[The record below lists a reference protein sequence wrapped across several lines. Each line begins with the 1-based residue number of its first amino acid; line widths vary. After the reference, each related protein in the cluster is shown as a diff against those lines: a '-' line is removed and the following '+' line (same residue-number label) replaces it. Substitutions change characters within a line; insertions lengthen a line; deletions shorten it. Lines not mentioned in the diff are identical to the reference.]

1 MDNNDSNRFALIE
14 VDSDDAPASGH
25 QCSPHVCGSDDCT
38 KAPVAP
44 KPAIGFQPPVR
55 LSGADNGAMRTN
67 VSPPQRVLTTNTLAP
82 RAQAVQAAVAAVAVA
97 PSPSVGPTGA
107 GAGMVDYYNTG
118 IDTEARDRATASD
131 AIATAAGLRFKEP
144 TLFAWGTR
152 MIGVGVDAHKRARAE
167 LSAQP
172 LMATL
177 AADAAALVAKE
188 ARRGD
193 VATLAQL
200 SYAADDRLRTK
211 AGSAGVP
218 MGVQPLK
225 QLLVRAE
232 APGGGYLADARL
244 PGSLR
249 APHIT
254 HWLDLHRAGEAEA
267 LKAVKQENAKRTA
280 EVLRTGAPAASL
292 KLEELPTPKRVKLL
306 SKLDDKGER
315 TLYGVTG
322 PKYPHTYGM
331 DAVIR
336 DVMAGLPGD
345 VRGSLFYDASTTKWR
360 VDAALGTEF
369 TPCVGDLHRVGL
381 KFGSHDAGGGSYWA
395 SLYAIRV
402 RCVNFTQISAGKKLG
417 RVKHVGSVEALRD
430 RVKALLDVGSN
441 VLQQYSD
448 LWAEANQTALIA
460 DSDAAGG
467 DARAVFRA
475 LIEAGHLPAPD
486 GRDQAVENYFNA
498 WVQEPG
504 ANRSDYV
511 NAATRAAHE
520 APWSSPWAT
529 DEIEESASQMVY
541 QHVCLNFSQIEAV
554 L

>member
-1 MDNNDSNRFALIE
+1 MDMDRFALLEI
-14 VDSDDAPASGH
+14 DDDNTVAPAQAPVVKAPIGF
-25 QCSPHVCGSDDCT
+25 Q
-38 KAPVAP
+38 APVA
-44 KPAIGFQPPVR
+44 R
-55 LSGADNGAMRTN
+55 
-67 VSPPQRVLTTNTLAP
+67 
-82 RAQAVQAAVAAVAVA
+82 AVQAVAAAVAVA
-97 PSPSVGPTGA
+97 KPPALAPLVPTTPGWS
-107 GAGMVDYYNTG
+107 NTGFADPAEIIPPIGQPTTFVAPEAYG
-118 IDTEARDRATASD
+118 IDTEARDRAHAADTL
-131 AIATAAGLRFKEP
+131 AIKAGLRFKEP

-152 MIGVGVDAHKRARAE
+152 MIGSGVAAHKRARAE

-172 LMATL
+172 LMSTL
-177 AADAAALVAKE
+177 AADAAALVSKE

-193 VATLAQL
+193 VTTLDAL
-200 SYAADDRLRTK
+200 SYGSDDKLRTR

-218 MGVQPLK
+218 VGVQSLK
-225 QLLVRAE
+225 QLMVRAD
-232 APGGGYLADARL
+232 APGGGYLADDRL
-244 PGSLR
+244 DGHLR
-249 APHIT
+249 APHVT
-254 HWLDLHRAGEAEA
+254 HWLDLHRDGEREL
-267 LKAVKQENAKRTA
+267 LKAAQATNA
-280 EVLRTGAPAASL
+280 LRVTNREKAL
-292 KLEELPTPKRVKLL
+292 ELPEAKRVKLL
-306 SKLDDKGER
+306 SKLDGNGER
-315 TLYGVTG
+315 TLYGVVG

-430 RVKALLDVGSN
+430 RVKALIDVGAK
-441 VLQQYSD
+441 VITEYSD

-486 GRDQAVENYFNA
+486 GREQAVENYFNA
-498 WVQEPG
+498 WLVEPG
-504 ANRSDYV
+504 TNRSDYV

-520 APWSSPWAT
+520 APWTSPWAT

-541 QHVCLNFSQIEAV
+541 QHVCLNMGQIEGV